1 MKEYS
6 RILIEEYCW
15 SHNSAK
21 SKRLAKLVEM
31 SYDMFAEIS
40 DSDAIFLEK
49 AIASE
54 KNQELREAL
63 KDLDQF
69 LCGY

>member
-1 MKEYS
+1 M
-6 RILIEEYCW
+6 
-15 SHNSAK
+15 
-21 SKRLAKLVEM
+21 EM
-31 SYDMFAEIS
+31 SYDMFGEIS

-49 AIASE
+49 AIESE
-54 KNQELREAL
+54 KNLELKNAL

>member
-1 MKEYS
+1 MEEYS

-15 SHNSAK
+15 SHNSVK
-21 SKRLAKLVEM
+21 SERLAKLVEV
-31 SYDMFAEIS
+31 SYDMFTEIS

-54 KNQELREAL
+54 KNSKLRKAL
-63 KDLDQF
+63 KDLD
-69 LCGY
+69 